1 MNAVVSLR
9 GLNKSY
15 ALKGTEL
22 SVIRDLCIDFSAEG
36 ITVVVGKSG
45 CGKTTLL
52 KLIAGLEKP
61 SSGTI
66 LIPQGM
72 KTGVV
77 FQEARLMPWLTVEKN
92 IAFGLHG
99 RSAQDSGAIREL
111 IELVGLA
118 GFEKAHPDQLSGG
131 MQQRAALARALA
143 IDPDLLLMDEPFAA
157 LDYFTRAAMQKE
169 LLRIQKARGIGVL
182 MVTHNLDEALL
193 LGDHLICMERG
204 GIPQR
209 HELPG
214 DGKEN
219 RDVYSEPFNSIRR
232 SILDQMQR
240 SN

>member
-9 GLNKSY
+9 GLEKSY
-15 ALKGTEL
+15 VIKGAEL
-22 SVIRDLCIDFSAEG
+22 PVIRSLSIDFSAEG

-61 SSGTI
+61 TAGTI
-66 LIPQGM
+66 AMPPGM

-92 IAFGLHG
+92 IAFGLRG
-99 RSAQDSGAIREL
+99 GPGENEGAIQEL
-111 IELVGLA
+111 IGLVGLA
-118 GFEKAHPDQLSGG
+118 GFEKAYPHQLSGG
-131 MQQRAALARALA
+131 MQQRVALARALA
-143 IDPDLLLMDEPFAA
+143 VDPDLLLMDEPFAA

-204 GIPQR
+204 GVPQGY
-209 HELPG
+209 ELPG
-214 DGKEN
+214 GKEN
-219 RDVYSEPFNSIRR
+219 RDVYAEPFNGIRR
-232 SILDQMQR
+232 DILDKMQR